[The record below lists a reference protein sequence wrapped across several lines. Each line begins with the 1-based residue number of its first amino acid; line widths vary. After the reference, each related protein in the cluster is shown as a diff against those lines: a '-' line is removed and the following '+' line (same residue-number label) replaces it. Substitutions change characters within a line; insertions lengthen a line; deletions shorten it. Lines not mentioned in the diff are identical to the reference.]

1 MSSKVQDPPVSQSD
15 LLLQRS
21 SLCAQCCS
29 HAHQVPVFDKQ
40 SPFSMKMAQKSF
52 TISLTSTSVL
62 AISFTTHSPNT
73 PSKASSS
80 SVHALDVLLLQVL
93 VSAAEFKVILKS
105 SHAKRLKHS
114 GSSSSMTPQ

>member
-52 TISLTSTSVL
+52 TISL
-62 AISFTTHSPNT
+62 P
-73 PSKASSS
+73 SS
-80 SVHALDVLLLQVL
+80 SVHALDVLLLQVV
-93 VSAAEFKVILKS
+93 VSASEFKVILKS

-114 GSSSSMTPQ
+114 GSSWSATPQ